1 MHPLR
6 LVVCTA
12 IGILCTAGLRADPT
26 MFVVPSI
33 GPNAQ
38 ASPNGPA
45 YNANAVNAVYQG
57 VGTFGTP
64 GTPGYYEGLP
74 NDAMLPNTANV
85 VTDFPSW
92 QGNADPGGTYG
103 AGFANELGNR
113 LFFGFGVVRAP
124 GDAQFSIDQLSF
136 LADSNVPEITFSV
149 AAGGYVYNDRT
160 WGVLFGP
167 NGVLGGG
174 DDTFITSGP
183 STQLVDAIFGRGT
196 GLALA
201 VLTSSPGSNNQ
212 ERLDIFAFSTPNY
225 FIRGTYSINGFSGGG
240 RTFFFAV
247 PEPGTVIGGVAA
259 GLLVV
264 GGLWRRRR

>member
-1 MHPLR
+1 
-6 LVVCTA
+6 
-12 IGILCTAGLRADPT
+12 

-38 ASPNGPA
+38 FSPNGPA
-45 YNANAVNAVYQG
+45 YNVNSVTGLYQG
-57 VGTFGTP
+57 SNTFGTP

-74 NDAMLPNTANV
+74 NDAMLPNTQNV

-92 QGNADPGGTYG
+92 LGNADPAATFGPAY
-103 AGFANELGNR
+103 ANELGNR
-113 LFFGFGVVRAP
+113 LYFGFGIIRAP
-124 GDAQFSIDQLSF
+124 GDAQFSIADVSF
-136 LADSNVPEITFSV
+136 LADSNVPEITTSV
-149 AAGGYVYNDRT
+149 PAGGYVYNERT

-174 DDTFITSGP
+174 DDTIISSGP
-183 STQLVDAIFGRGT
+183 NTQLVDALFGRGT

-201 VLTSSPGSNNQ
+201 VLTSSPGATNQ
-212 ERLDIFAFSTPNY
+212 DRLDIFGFSTPNY
-225 FIRGTYSINGFSGGG
+225 FTRGTYSLGGFSGGG

-259 GLLVV
+259 GLLLV
-264 GGLWRRRR
+264 GNIWRRRRG